1 MDLLDPLKLRIIIV
15 TYGATEETAL
25 GSGSNCRVAVVP
37 GLAIASNLI

>member
-15 TYGATEETAL
+15 TYDATEKTAV
-25 GSGSNCRVAVVP
+25 GSGSNRRVAVGP